1 MNDTF
6 IDQVE
11 HTEDDNDSDFNPN
24 EFVDELLESTKDEV
38 QFGIISRK
46 EARDLHY
53 DALEMIYPEPT
64 IRLEDDIRKGCFFE
78 RLCNHVYNHEPAD
91 FLLFECYL
99 YNAFE
104 LFNLEKIPQL

>member
-64 IRLEDDIRKGCFFE
+64 IRLEDDIRKGCVFE
-78 RLCNHVYNHEPAD
+78 RVYYHVYKLAD
-91 FLLFECYL
+91 FLLFKCYV

-104 LFNLEKIPQL
+104 LSFKLETVPQL